1 LLTIVLLGDQPLSG
15 PPPRALLDPV
25 LMEDCIQA
33 MVDDIDVSMDEFE
46 GDTRNILLRLA
57 RIWQTVV
64 TGITELRGSW

>member
-1 LLTIVLLGDQPLSG
+1 
-15 PPPRALLDPV
+15 
-25 LMEDCIQA
+25 MEDCIQA